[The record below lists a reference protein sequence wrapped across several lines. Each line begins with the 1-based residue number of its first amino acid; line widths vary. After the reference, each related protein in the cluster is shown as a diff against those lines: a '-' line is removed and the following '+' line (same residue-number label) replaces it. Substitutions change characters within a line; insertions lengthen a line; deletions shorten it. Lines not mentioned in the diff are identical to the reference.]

1 MGDDDNFEFEEMS
14 CQEKQFFDMSGEFME
29 VGNGINTT
37 QLILKYS
44 SESFQCLL
52 DRCMVKKNSIS
63 DQVEIELQMKMNNSE
78 IKFINTKNVSINI
91 SFK

>member
-52 DRCMVKKNSIS
+52 DRCMVKKNSSS
-63 DQVEIELQMKMNNSE
+63 DQVEIKLQMQMHKSNF
-78 IKFINTKNVSINI
+78 IFAIYKF
-91 SFK
+91 

>member
-63 DQVEIELQMKMNNSE
+63 DQVEIELQMKMNNSDILIFAIYE
-78 IKFINTKNVSINI
+78 Y
-91 SFK
+91 

>member
-29 VGNGINTT
+29 LGNGINTT

-63 DQVEIELQMKMNNSE
+63 DQVEIELQMKMNNSD
-78 IKFINTKNVSINI
+78 IIYKY
-91 SFK
+91 

>member
-1 MGDDDNFEFEEMS
+1 MGEDDNFEFEEMS

-29 VGNGINTT
+29 LGNGINTT

-63 DQVEIELQMKMNNSE
+63 DQVEIKLQMQINKSE
-78 IKFINTKNVSINI
+78 LFIFTIYKYLKI
-91 SFK
+91 F

>member
-14 CQEKQFFDMSGEFME
+14 CQEKQFFDMSSEFME
-29 VGNGINTT
+29 MDNGINTT

-63 DQVEIELQMKMNNSE
+63 DQVEIELQMKMNNSD
-78 IKFINTKNVSINI
+78 ITI
-91 SFK
+91 

>member
-29 VGNGINTT
+29 LGNGINTT

-44 SESFQCLL
+44 SEAFQCLL

-63 DQVEIELQMKMNNSE
+63 DQVEIELQMKMNNSD
-78 IKFINTKNVSINI
+78 IIYKY
-91 SFK
+91 

>member
-78 IKFINTKNVSINI
+78 II
-91 SFK
+91 